1 MLPVSD
7 PFPHMLSVSPVLLID
22 IFEHMIDCLACRT
35 LLACALTCR
44 DWYPRSLANLLYSVV
59 LRSRIHLNGF
69 KNLIAAK
76 PFFYVCVKELHT
88 CVNTDLI
95 VSSLDHSSTRQRAG
109 SHLMAFS
116 AMLAR
121 RLTMSEQLHIGCVPW
136 KTGKSIRAT
145 SYKLLAK
152 PFGATLPLV
161 VHINRKLPI
170 KHIHLVVTLLP
181 LGTR

>member
-7 PFPHMLSVSPVLLID
+7 PFPHMLT
-22 IFEHMIDCLACRT
+22 CRT

-121 RLTMSEQLHIGCVPW
+121 RLTMSTSHWVCFMEDWQVN
-136 KTGKSIRAT
+136 T
-145 SYKLLAK
+145 SYKLEDA
-152 PFGATLPLV
+152 G
-161 VHINRKLPI
+161 
-170 KHIHLVVTLLP
+170 
-181 LGTR
+181 